1 MRLKLLN
8 NIAPYLLITGVAFFM
23 FRGIFAPGFMSGYD
37 NSFHYYDAYYLTKTL
52 IPKYH
57 WIGGW
62 SMQSLAGCPIL
73 VDYYQIGFLA
83 LAFLNKILCLSLNL
97 SYKIMV
103 FASYVI
109 LGSGFYKLASS
120 RFGKEA
126 SLIVSIC
133 LMLQKDVYYDR
144 ILGGIWN
151 NYLAI
156 GLIFIFFHILDKE
169 IENLG
174 MRKAVILGFTLGM
187 IILTHLYVAVF
198 GFLLLFVY
206 LFPYIRI
213 AARKKRLLKNILVYL
228 IIPAAAFTISAY
240 YLYGFV
246 IARNYFLEMPWKDM
260 LTGLIWSLKSFFS
273 PLEKAIDP
281 VSTFMINAPVILRI
295 IFGFF
300 GLYMFLKKERD
311 AHILRFLTI
320 VIVLSISSLILF
332 SDILPNV
339 FNFWRRIPFL
349 RALQTT
355 RFLIYA
361 QAGGY
366 LFAAYG
372 IARFLGRIN
381 RKRPI
386 TALFFALVLLSAFF
400 HYQCFAKD
408 GSRTLEQSAR
418 MPNVLKVWGWVK
430 DNIPPEKSRIVYQN
444 TVGAMDDN
452 IMNRSDLFALSG
464 VFTKVPQIGVGRSAS
479 PFPQEKYLRMDHG
492 MVFGKP
498 ILGAD
503 ASYISEM
510 MNCFN
515 SSYILSVEPA
525 LKNVLSDS
533 ELFIKEKEYGPF
545 SIFRL
550 NNPKGGWIRFEKEA
564 YYNTVTFEDQC
575 LVFDIRNASS
585 GNEAF
590 INIAYHPFWLGRLNG
605 KPVKIEHDRYSLM
618 KVALPDE
625 GNYRLELSFN
635 CFNPIWAGISLA
647 GFLISLA
654 VIFAG
659 GIKKNRVKNA

>member
-1 MRLKLLN
+1 
-8 NIAPYLLITGVAFFM
+8 M

-37 NSFHYYDAYYLTKTL
+37 NSFHYYDAHYLTKTL

-109 LGSGFYKLASS
+109 LGAGFYKLASF
-120 RFGKEA
+120 RFGKTA
-126 SLIVSIC
+126 ALIVSIC

-156 GLIFIFFHILDKE
+156 GVLFVFFHILDKE
-169 IENLG
+169 IESLG
-174 MRKAVILGFTLGM
+174 ICKAVILAFTLG
-187 IILTHLYVAVF
+187 IVVLTHIYVAVF

-206 LFPYIRI
+206 LFPYVRI
-213 AARKKRLLKNILVYL
+213 AAREKKVFKNILIYL
-228 IIPAAAFTISAY
+228 IIPAVAFTISAY
-240 YLYGFV
+240 YLHGFI
-246 IARNYFLEMPWKDM
+246 IARNYFLEMPWKDI
-260 LTGLIWSLKSFFS
+260 LTGLVWSLKSFFS
-273 PLEKAIDP
+273 PLEKAADP
-281 VSTFMINAPVILRI
+281 VSTFMINAPVMLRI

-320 VIVLSISSLILF
+320 VIVLSVSSLILF
-332 SDILPNV
+332 SDILPNI

-372 IARFLGRIN
+372 IARFLSRFN
-381 RKRPI
+381 RKWPPV
-386 TALFFALVLLSAFF
+386 ALFFAVVLLSTPF
-400 HYQCFAKD
+400 HYRYFAKD
-408 GSRTLEQSAR
+408 CSRTLEQSPQ
-418 MPNVLKVWGWVK
+418 MPDVLNVWGWVK
-430 DNIPPEKSRIVYQN
+430 DNVSPREFRIVYQN

-452 IMNRSDLFALSG
+452 IMNRSDVFALSG
-464 VFTKVPQIGVGRSAS
+464 VFTEVPQIGVGRSAS

-492 MVFGKP
+492 IVFGKP
-498 ILGAD
+498 ILEAD

-510 MNCFN
+510 MNRFN
-515 SSYILSVEPA
+515 CKYIVSVEPL
-525 LKNVLSDS
+525 LKNKLDNSG
-533 ELFIKEKEYGPF
+533 LFAGEKEYGSF

-550 NNPKGGWIRFEKEA
+550 NDFKGGWIDFEKDA
-564 YYNTVTFEDQC
+564 SYNTIEFEDQR
-575 LVFDIRNASS
+575 LKFQIWNNSS
-585 GNEAF
+585 DNKAV
-590 INIAYHPFWLGRLNG
+590 IKVAYHPLWRGYLNNNPAAIG
-605 KPVKIEHDRYSLM
+605 QDTYSLM
-618 KVALPDE
+618 TISLPAAGE
-625 GNYRLELSFN
+625 CSLELVFN
-635 CFNPIWAGISLA
+635 AFNPIWVSVSLIS
-647 GFLISLA
+647 FIISLA
-654 VIFAG
+654 VILISRG
-659 GIKKNRVKNA
+659 RCRVSDE